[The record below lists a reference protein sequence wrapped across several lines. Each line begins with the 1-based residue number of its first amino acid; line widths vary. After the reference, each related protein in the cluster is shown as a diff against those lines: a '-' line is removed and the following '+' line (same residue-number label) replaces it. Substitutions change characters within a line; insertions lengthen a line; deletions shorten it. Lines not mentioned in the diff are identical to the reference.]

1 MEKHSVVS
9 HDEWIEARK
18 RLLAEEKE
26 FTRRRDELTKR
37 RQALPWERIEKNYV
51 FDGPAGKRSLAD
63 LFHGKSQLIVYHFM
77 FDADWDAG
85 CKSCSF
91 WADNFDGIDVHL
103 AQRDISFVAVS
114 RAPFPKLQAYRTR
127 MGWSFAWFSSHGS
140 DFNHDFGVGFTPDE
154 MASGATLY
162 NYATIK
168 PPVSEMVGISVF
180 FKDDGESIFHTYS
193 AYSRGVDMVNG
204 AYHYMDLAPKGRDE
218 AELPYTQAWVQR
230 HDEYAGG

>member
-1 MEKHSVVS
+1 MEKHSVGS
-9 HDEWIEARK
+9 HGEWIEARK

-26 FTRRRDELTKR
+26 FTRRRDELTKH

-51 FDGPAGKRSLAD
+51 FDEPAGKRSLAD

-77 FDADWDAG
+77 FDPDWDAG

-114 RAPFPKLQAYRTR
+114 RAPFPKLDAYRKR
-127 MGWSFAWFSSHGS
+127 MGWSFAWFSSYGS
-140 DFNHDFGVGFTPDE
+140 DFNHDFDVGFTPDE
-154 MASGATLY
+154 MASGAALY

-180 FKDDGESIFHTYS
+180 FKDDSGSICHTYS
-193 AYSRGVDMVNG
+193 AYSCGVDMVNG
-204 AYHYMDLAPKGRDE
+204 AYHYIDLVPKGRDE

-230 HDEYAGG
+230 HDEYASG